1 VRKEV
6 GRVSVRGVDDAVRI
20 AAAQLLGLSRKRNVV
35 TASPFVGMMVPGG
48 PAFLDYAVA
57 ERPGGTVRELGDS
70 LEILRAA
77 FAPGPVRFELIDEAC
92 PGAVELLIG
101 AGVEVVGRF
110 PLLTLDPA
118 KLTMPG
124 TPAGAT
130 VRVSVSKQDA
140 IDAER
145 VASVAFESEPRGD
158 PDVPGAPADGGSVI
172 AHVDGEP
179 VATAFWTAV
188 ADGVSEIAGVATLPA
203 FRGRG
208 LGALVT
214 AAAVEAARDR
224 AGVRL
229 AWLTPGHDGAD
240 RIYRRA
246 GFVPAANAVHLV
258 AH

>member
-1 VRKEV
+1 M
-6 GRVSVRGVDDAVRI
+6 RGVHDAVRI
-20 AAAQLLGLSRKRNVV
+20 AAAQLAGLSRKRKVV
-35 TASPFVGMMVPGG
+35 AASPFAGLLVPGG
-48 PAFLDYAVA
+48 PAFLQYAVA
-57 ERPGGTVRELGDS
+57 ERPGEPVRELGNS
-70 LEILRAA
+70 LEILQAA
-77 FAPGPVRFELIDEAC
+77 FAPDPVRFELIDEAC

-101 AGVEVVGRF
+101 AGVEVTGRF
-110 PLLTLDPA
+110 PLLTLDPT
-118 KLTMPG
+118 KLIMSD

-130 VRVSVSKQDA
+130 VRVSASKQDA
-140 IDAER
+140 VDAER
-145 VASVAFESEPRGD
+145 VAAAAFESEMRGE
-158 PDVPGAPADGGSVI
+158 PDAPGAPAGGGSVI

-179 VATAFWTAV
+179 GATAFWTAV

-214 AAAVEAARDR
+214 AAAVEAVRDL

-246 GFVPAANAVHLV
+246 GFAPAATAVHLV

>member
-1 VRKEV
+1 
-6 GRVSVRGVDDAVRI
+6 VRGVHDAVRI
-20 AAAQLLGLSRKRNVV
+20 AAAQLAGLSRSRKVV
-35 TASPFVGMMVPGG
+35 GASPFVGLMVPGG
-48 PAFLDYAVA
+48 PAFHNYAVA
-57 ERPGGTVRELGDS
+57 ERPGETVRGLGDS

-77 FAPGPVRFELIDEAC
+77 FAPEPVRFELIDEAC
-92 PGAVELLIG
+92 PGAVDLLVG
-101 AGVEVVGRF
+101 AGVEVAGRF

-124 TPAGAT
+124 TPTGAT
-130 VRVSVSKQDA
+130 VRVSASKQDA
-140 IDAER
+140 VDAER
-145 VASVAFESEPRGD
+145 VASVAFGSEARGD
-158 PDVPGAPADGGSVI
+158 PDAPGDPEGGGSVV
-172 AHVDGEP
+172 ARVDGEP
-179 VATAFWTAV
+179 AATAFWTAV

-203 FRGRG
+203 LRGRG

-214 AAAVEAARDR
+214 AAAVEAARDL

-246 GFVPAANAVHLV
+246 GFAPAATAVHLV